1 MAVQKS
7 LDVIGE
13 GPTVEEAVSEALD
26 RVQMTLEGIT
36 SFRVQDIS
44 GILGDG
50 DPIYRVEVRVWFTL
64 LDKMHG

>member
-36 SFRVQDIS
+36 SFRIQDIS
-44 GILGDG
+44 GVLGDG

>member
-13 GPTVEEAVSEALD
+13 GTTVEEAVNEALD

-44 GILGDG
+44 GVLGDG